1 MIVLIIFYF
10 IIAIIT
16 TTNHNYRL
24 QKEQRILWLSSFVL
38 FFIYTLISHSYVG
51 NPFTSYFISSDQT
64 GFYSMASTLSSLGY
78 WQIVERCVTEFE
90 YSEASGAYALFAI
103 LFKIG
108 KALGETDILLL
119 LKSHVVFLSSLIPVM
134 IYKIVIAFNSGI
146 RNLHKQILLFAIF
159 SPVFMLSAQLMRD
172 IHICLLFTI
181 LAYVAIRP
189 KFPSRILVMLIIIAI
204 TYTFRIENGMFATIF
219 FAIPAYSQYKKGGI
233 LGKMMIVI
241 IAIAI
246 IAAIASAVFETMNKT
261 LTGYTER
268 SLEEASAGSLGAKLE
283 NLPFPINAI
292 GKTIFAQFLPFP
304 IWLPFEQSANE
315 AYSYL
320 RFVECFTPFYWLP
333 VIAST
338 FAWWWKYR
346 KKWDSKILL
355 LFYIGIL
362 YLLACSASEFNTRR
376 LLAAYPLIFIAYIV
390 VKNSLRL
397 DTNRIRAVSYAM
409 LIFIHFIYLA
419 IK

>member
-1 MIVLIIFYF
+1 MFLF
-10 IIAIIT
+10 IILYLILAILIT
-16 TTNHNYRL
+16 KNKSYRL
-24 QKEQRILWLSSFVL
+24 QKEQRKLWLSSFVI
-38 FFIYTLISHSYVG
+38 FFIYTLISHSYVA
-51 NPFTSYFISSDQT
+51 NPFTSYFINSDQIT
-64 GFYSMASTLSSLGY
+64 FYTQASTLSNLGY
-78 WQIVERCVTEFE
+78 WQIIERCFTEFE
-90 YSEASGAYALFAI
+90 YGDASGAYTLFAI
-103 LFKIG
+103 LFKLG
-108 KALGETDILLL
+108 KALGETDILLF
-119 LKSHVVFLSSLIPVM
+119 LKSHVVFLSSLIPVV
-134 IYKIVIAFNSGI
+134 IYKIVIAFNSSI
-146 RNLHKQILLFAIF
+146 CNLHKQILLFAIF

-172 IHICLLFTI
+172 IHVCLLYTI

-189 KFPSRILVMLIIIAI
+189 KFPLRILVMLIIIAI
-204 TYTFRIENGMFATIF
+204 IYTFRIENGMFATAF

-233 LGKMMIVI
+233 LGKMMIFV
-241 IAIAI
+241 IAIAL
-246 IAAIASAVFETMNKT
+246 IATIASAVFETMTQT
-261 LTGYTER
+261 LSGYTER

-292 GKTIFAQFLPFP
+292 GKTAFAQILPFP

-338 FAWWWKYR
+338 FVWWWKYR

-355 LFYIGIL
+355 LFYIGVI
-362 YLLACSASEFNTRR
+362 YLFVCSVSEFNTRR
-376 LLAAYPLIFIAYIV
+376 LLAAYPLIFIAYIL

-397 DTNRIRAVSYAM
+397 DTSKIRVITYVM
-409 LIFIHFIYLA
+409 LIFLHFVYLA